1 MDPDQSNR
9 TNQASNEA
17 SGEDLKA
24 QRYKQRLQQLQDLT
38 IQVRPEGGSKK
49 TNNASKFDL
58 MGAIGLDGLNQDT
71 MRLVGMGLG
80 GAVAV
85 AGGLLICKKAGF
97 ISRIRNNYQ
106 LPPASIT
113 THETISG
120 VVTKVE
126 KADVFRMKHAPFVY
140 SLVST
145 TDFGT
150 TQVESVF
157 MDMLLQSSCR
167 KLAFLEEEKLV
178 HALNSL
184 THPTCYGCCVR
195 CYCSDNLP
203 DDQTLQIKL
212 AGIDGMDRDKTETLL
227 PPGKAINVQLIGHS
241 TCDQKIIMG
250 LVWPRFRPFASSV
263 NLQLI
268 SQGWAKAAKLDNRI
282 LELHFP
288 NVLATGSRTL
298 WWAFYNSFCFQYGFA
313 ANEKTRVHFE
323 DVSPREMG

>member
-85 AGGLLICKKAGF
+85 AGGLLLCKKAGF

-145 TDFGT
+145 TDF
-150 TQVESVF
+150 
-157 MDMLLQSSCR
+157 D
-167 KLAFLEEEKLV
+167 
-178 HALNSL
+178 
-184 THPTCYGCCVR
+184 
-195 CYCSDNLP
+195 DLP

-288 NVLATGSRTL
+288 NVLAQMKRQESISRMFRRGKWDESRPGIGWSIIKGIGSVFSLIKALVR
-298 WWAFYNSFCFQYGFA
+298 G
-313 ANEKTRVHFE
+313 K
-323 DVSPREMG
+323 